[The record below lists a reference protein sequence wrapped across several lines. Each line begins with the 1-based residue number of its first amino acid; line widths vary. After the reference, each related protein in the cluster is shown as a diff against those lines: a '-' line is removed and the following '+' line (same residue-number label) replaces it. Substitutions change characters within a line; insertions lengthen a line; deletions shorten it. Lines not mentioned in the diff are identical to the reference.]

1 MMKRSS
7 QVESKLPFRGLL
19 SDQVS
24 KEEIRIIVRE
34 LEKTDQVAGDVV
46 EFGCYVGTTS
56 VFLAHHLMTHAPN
69 KELFLYDSFAGLPPK
84 SEQDHSP
91 AGLQFKTGEL
101 AASKK
106 MLIANLRRAGV
117 PMPHITKAWFSD
129 LTESALPQTISFAF
143 LDGDYYH
150 SIQDPLRLI
159 WPRLS
164 AGAII
169 VVDDYANEALPGAAK
184 AVDEWLLTHPVS
196 KRVEASL
203 AILQIR

>member
-1 MMKRSS
+1 MARHTHQSG
-7 QVESKLPFRGLL
+7 SKLPPRGLL

-34 LEKTDQVAGDVV
+34 LEKTDRVVGDVV
-46 EFGCYVGTTS
+46 EFGCYIGTTS
-56 VFLAHHLMTHAPN
+56 VFLAHHLMTRTPA
-69 KELFLYDSFAGLPPK
+69 KKLFLYDSFAGLPPK

-91 AGLQFKTGEL
+91 AGLQFKAGEL

-106 MLIANLRRAGV
+106 TLIANLRRAGV

-129 LTESALPQTISFAF
+129 LTESAIPQAISFAF

-150 SIQDPLRLI
+150 SIRDPLRLI
-159 WPRLS
+159 WPHLS
-164 AGAII
+164 AGAIV

-184 AVDEWLLTHPVS
+184 AVDEWLQTHPAT